1 MPFDALY
8 TPQTLGAVIQRT
20 PDLPSFLKD
29 KFFSNMKTFHTASI
43 AFDVK
48 KGRRTITPFVT
59 PLAAAPVAG
68 RTGFKTLTYTPAMKK
83 EKTVLQ
89 GLDLDTRL
97 AGEQPFNSGVTPAE
111 RAVQYLAEDAKDL
124 KDNLIRSQEAMAA
137 DLLFTGSL
145 HVKGDDVDD
154 VVDFGFTNKETLSGG
169 ALWSNPDADIIG
181 DLLRWRAN
189 CRKASGFSPNT
200 IIADTNT
207 INAILTNKRI
217 LELLDNRSVDFGR
230 ASTQDLGDG
239 AEYHGYLAGILGVN
253 LYAYDNWYVDPVDGV
268 EKSLVPEKTI
278 CFIPENAQF
287 SRLYGAITLKPNITS
302 DFVTYE
308 GEYVLRRLDQQDP
321 DATYLEIQSRPLYV
335 PWDVDAFQIATVL

>member
-1 MPFDALY
+1 M
-8 TPQTLGAVIQRT
+8 
-20 PDLPSFLKD
+20 
-29 KFFSNMKTFHTASI
+29 
-43 AFDVK
+43 
-48 KGRRTITPFVT
+48 
-59 PLAAAPVAG
+59 
-68 RTGFKTLTYTPAMKK
+68 
-83 EKTVLQ
+83 
-89 GLDLDTRL
+89 
-97 AGEQPFNSGVTPAE
+97 
-111 RAVQYLAEDAKDL
+111 
-124 KDNLIRSQEAMAA
+124 
-137 DLLFTGSL
+137 
-145 HVKGDDVDD
+145 
-154 VVDFGFTNKETLSGG
+154 
-169 ALWSNPDADIIG
+169 
-181 DLLRWRAN
+181 
-189 CRKASGFSPNT
+189 
-200 IIADTNT
+200 
-207 INAILTNKRI
+207 
-217 LELLDNRSVDFGR
+217 ELLDNRSVDFGR